1 VTAGTAFAHGL
12 NNPDAD
18 SSDGG
23 RMPAPYSHG
32 ESHIMKTKLDDA
44 VEPSD
49 EKAARSLA
57 TMVVSSAR
65 SFNQP
70 SQLELIVDFLTDRD
84 GLNLA
89 YGSPPMT
96 AERSHALVNNLI
108 HRLYPGLV
116 AGEEGGE

>member
-1 VTAGTAFAHGL
+1 
-12 NNPDAD
+12 
-18 SSDGG
+18 
-23 RMPAPYSHG
+23 
-32 ESHIMKTKLDDA
+32 MKTKLDDA

-49 EKAARSLA
+49 ENAARSLA

-70 SQLELIVDFLTDRD
+70 SQLEQIVDFLTDRD
-84 GLNLA
+84 GLGLA

-108 HRLYPGLV
+108 HRLYPGLASV
-116 AGEEGGE
+116 EEGGA